1 MIRVKTIDEFRSA
14 LVRARAS
21 DRTTA
26 VHIDSDPL
34 APVPSSQSWWDVPVS
49 EVAAL
54 DSTNQARKTYEAHKA
69 EQQSLL
75 APAERD

>member
-1 MIRVKTIDEFRSA
+1 
-14 LVRARAS
+14 
-21 DRTTA
+21 
-26 VHIDSDPL
+26 
-34 APVPSSQSWWDVPVS
+34 VPSSESWWDVPVS
-49 EVAAL
+49 QVAAL